1 MWMKVVA
8 SLTGAS
14 LLVLPAVG
22 GHGVAAAAEGGG
34 AASPTVA
41 APPAAISASQA
52 GQDAV
57 HSLGAGTVEG
67 VTSAVSG
74 GQAVY
79 QVEVRDQGLTWTI
92 TVDMAGNVLDE
103 VVDNPPGASSSTTT
117 GASVTPATQPTGQVS
132 GDQGENESEQPE
144 VNSESESSD
153 SQQVDAQDQAGNS
166 DSSSQLSAGAS
177 VGTGG
182 SSDQPDGGNSSSS
195 DN

>member
-1 MWMKVVA
+1 MWTKVAA
-8 SLTGAS
+8 SLAGAS

-22 GHGVAAAAEGGG
+22 GHGAVSAADGGG
-34 AASPTVA
+34 AASITVS
-41 APPAAISASQA
+41 APPANISASQA

-79 QVEVRDQGLTWTI
+79 QVEVLDQGLFWTV

-103 VVDNPPGASSSTTT
+103 VVDNPAGASSSGTT
-117 GASVTPATQPTGQVS
+117 GSASVTATTQPTAQVS
-132 GDQGENESEQPE
+132 GDQSENESEQPE
-144 VNSESESSD
+144 VNSEAEGSD
-153 SQQVDAQDQAGNS
+153 SQQVGSQDQADN
-166 DSSSQLSAGAS
+166 SSQLSAGAS
-177 VGTGG
+177 LQTGG
-182 SSDQPDGGNSSSS
+182 SGGQPDGGNSSSG